1 MTWSATPESPFD
13 VPVGLFAWSCANW
26 GITVV
31 VDTRATDVVVTRGF
45 VVVVVDSVVVVIVT
59 VVAGA
64 GTYDTVGLVSGVSCG
79 SVVVVGAADVDV
91 VVSTVVVV
99 GGSACAV
106 ADVTS
111 ADKATAKIVAPALKA
126 ARRNCI
132 LKGSAGEA
140 AP

>member
-1 MTWSATPESPFD
+1 MTWSTTPESPFD
-13 VPVGLFAWSCANW
+13 VPVGPFAWSCANC

-31 VDTRATDVVVTRGF
+31 VDTRATDVVVARGF
-45 VVVVVDSVVVVIVT
+45 VVVVVDSVVVVFT

-79 SVVVVGAADVDV
+79 SVVVVGAADVGV

>member
-1 MTWSATPESPFD
+1 MTWSATLESPFD
-13 VPVGLFAWSCANW
+13 VPVGLFAWSRANW

-45 VVVVVDSVVVVIVT
+45 VVVVVDSVVVVFT

-79 SVVVVGAADVDV
+79 SVVVVGTADVDV

-99 GGSACAV
+99 GGSACALD
-106 ADVTS
+106 DVTS
-111 ADKATAKIVAPALKA
+111 ADKPTATIVAPAPKA
-126 ARRNCI
+126 ARRNRI